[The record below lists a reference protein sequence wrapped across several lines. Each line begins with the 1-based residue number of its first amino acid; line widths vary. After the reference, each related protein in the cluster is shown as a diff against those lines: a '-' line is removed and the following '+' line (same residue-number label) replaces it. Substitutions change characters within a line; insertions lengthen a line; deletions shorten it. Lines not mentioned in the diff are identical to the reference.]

1 MCIFPNLVAVL
12 DWTQFYS
19 LVIQKIAFR
28 CRVVLQF
35 QNLNADIEQFGEL
48 VQHTRYATR
57 HANLVLLLS
66 EMKDLGLL

>member
-48 VQHTRYATR
+48 V
-57 HANLVLLLS
+57 
-66 EMKDLGLL
+66 